1 MSAVQIDVWSD
12 FVCPFCY
19 LAEPAL
25 DRIAREHA
33 DSVQI
38 TWRAYELRPDPEPL
52 LDPAG
57 DYLREIWAES
67 VLPMAAE
74 SGMNLRLPPVQPR
87 SRLAHIAA
95 AYARQQ
101 GRAAAM
107 HTVIFKA
114 YFEGGENIGQVAV
127 LIRLATEI
135 GLDPCQFAEAL
146 SAGECLHHV
155 LEDEETAHSLEISG
169 VPAMVVR
176 RVGDGFER
184 AILVEG
190 AQSYDVIMDA
200 VGQVDR
206 GEIQLQEPPA
216 E

>member
-1 MSAVQIDVWSD
+1 MSAVLIDVWSD

-25 DRIAREHA
+25 DRVAREQA

-38 TWRAYELRPDPEPL
+38 TWRAFELRPDPEPL

-57 DYLREIWAES
+57 DYLRDIWSES
-67 VLPMAAE
+67 VQPMAAE
-74 SGMNLRLPPVQPR
+74 RGMTLRLPPVQPR
-87 SRLAHIAA
+87 SRLAHLAA

-107 HTVIFKA
+107 HTAIFRA
-114 YFEGGENIGQVAV
+114 FFERGENIGQVAV

-146 SAGECLHHV
+146 SAGECLHLA
-155 LEDEETAHSLEISG
+155 LEDEETAHELGISG

-176 RVGDGFER
+176 RAGDGFER

-190 AQSYDVIMDA
+190 AQSYEVIMDA
-200 VGQVDR
+200 VGRVAR
-206 GEIQLQEPPA
+206 GEASLPEPPA